1 MEIYQY
7 LRSTGKSE
15 VNPAFLLAYI
25 IVKINFYEN
34 NLSCGIVIN
43 LWRKAPDLSTGDK
56 MYTIN

>member
-43 LWRKAPDLSTGDK
+43 LQRKVPDLSTGG
-56 MYTIN
+56 